1 MNIKQKAAHTCLS
14 AALVCSLV
22 GGTLYSGH
30 MALEALNAAQE
41 TDMEAEQAE
50 MQRQLQ
56 EESYHID
63 PMLYYMVHGR
73 ISSVS
78 TSSVYSKLTQQQIVA
93 SIAQFENIHYVGECT
108 LTAYCCEPY
117 KHICGTGT
125 GLTATGLVVQPG
137 FVAVDPNVIPLG
149 STVIIGE
156 NVYLA
161 ADTGGAIKGNRI
173 DIAMETHQ
181 EALDYGKHIA
191 NVWYIAPEK
200 E

>member
-1 MNIKQKAAHTCLS
+1 MNKKQTILKACIST
-14 AALVCSLV
+14 ALTVSLLTATSYS
-22 GGTLYSGH
+22 GFKTLYAFESVQ
-30 MALEALNAAQE
+30 EADMAQE
-41 TDMEAEQAE
+41 QSEIQPAVQIYPVKYVSSHEQVTA
-50 MQRQLQ
+50 
-56 EESYHID
+56 
-63 PMLYYMVHGR
+63 V
-73 ISSVS
+73 SVA
-78 TSSVYSKLTQQQIVA
+78 TSRGLMTQQSILAQIND
-93 SIAQFENIHYVGECT
+93 FDNIHYVGECT

-117 KHICGTGT
+117 KHICGTGN

-137 FVAVDPNVIPLG
+137 FVAVDPSVIPLG

-191 NVWYIAPEK
+191 NVWYIEP
-200 E
+200 